1 MVEACGL
8 GLVRGLV
15 VATSLGSKRLSS
27 VAISSCPK
35 CLANSVGVTPY
46 AVFGCRPFDV
56 LRKLFLCIFWANA

>member
-27 VAISSCPK
+27 VAISSCP
-35 CLANSVGVTPY
+35 CLLANFVGVAPS
-46 AVFGCRPFDV
+46 AVFGYRSFDFF
-56 LRKLFLCIFWANA
+56 RNLFLSISWANT